1 MSQFYK
7 SKKAFMPLG
16 MLAIAL
22 AVGVSG
28 SLVSFLYLKINQ
40 ICPSIYLCI
49 LCAFGFGAL
58 MGGIAYFFIS
68 VMKIRSKA
76 SAIVGIILGCII
88 FTIFKWALYVQ
99 WDYEKYY
106 YEPLQDE
113 KAFSYFEFEYDFLN
127 DDGSLMSDEDI
138 EEMVEAMQHITAD
151 YYMELTYEGGT
162 DQYIIDMKKDSGKT
176 FTKSELEGMSS
187 FDFFYDG
194 YVDEDDIVGSIKAAY
209 KMDAYEYYYEY
220 LKAEDIKDVKFL
232 IAHPKDFIDSIK
244 DINEYGRWSISNSS
258 SSYSSING
266 ASTTKNDNVKG
277 VMLWIVWLG
286 ELLLICIPAVVIAA
300 NRADKPF
307 IESEKAWAK
316 LNDSDGLMFRAPAIP
331 NSAAVAVKANP
342 DAIFTYEHLP
352 VRPGNAGFLKA
363 EIYHSRN
370 YDENYL
376 NLVLRSY
383 NPKNRNYNSSVL
395 VKYLAVDKTFVYK
408 LFKHCV
414 QDVPFAYSAYEET
427 LGKMEPA
434 QPAIPSADY
443 LGEIPKTDAAAPTVS
458 ELERNEKTQEE
469 IFEEMNK

>member
-1 MSQFYK
+1 MAQFYK
-7 SKKAFMPLG
+7 SKKSFMPLG

-40 ICPSIYLCI
+40 VCPSIYLCI

-58 MGGIAYFFIS
+58 MGGIAYFLIS

-106 YEPLQDE
+106 YEPLKDE
-113 KAFSYFEFEYDFLN
+113 EAFRYFEFEYDFSN
-127 DDGSLMSDEDI
+127 DDGTLMSDKDI
-138 EEMVEAMQHITAD
+138 NNKIDEMKNKTAAD
-151 YYMELTYEGGT
+151 YLGESGIE
-162 DQYIIDMKKDSGKT
+162 QYISYSKESGVDY

-194 YVDEDDIVGSIKAAY
+194 YVDENDIVGSIKEAY
-209 KMDAYEYYYEY
+209 KMDAFEYYYEY
-220 LKAEDIKDVKFL
+220 LEAEDIKDVKFL
-232 IAHPKDFIDSIK
+232 LTHPGDFFDSIK
-244 DINEYGRWSISNSS
+244 SINEYGRWTIGSS
-258 SSYSSING
+258 RSSYSSING
-266 ASTTKNDNVKG
+266 NSTTKNDNVKG
-277 VMLWIVWLG
+277 IMLWIVWLG
-286 ELLLICIPAVVIAA
+286 ELLFICIPAVVIAA

-316 LNDSDGLMFRAPAIP
+316 LNDSDGLMLRAPAIP

-370 YDENYL
+370 YDENYI

-383 NPKNRNYNSSVL
+383 NPKNRNYNSNIL

-408 LFKHCV
+408 LFKHCN

-427 LGKMEPA
+427 LGQMETA
-434 QPAIPSADY
+434 QTAIPAADY
-443 LGEIPKTDAAAPTVS
+443 LGEMPKISAAAPTVS
-458 ELERNEKTQEE
+458 ELERSEKTQEE